1 MTFKTEIRGMT
12 FFRGKA
18 AKNGVRR
25 VALAEVYIPEMG
37 MTLNGVQLTWS
48 PERGFGAQ
56 SPSALIHGAV
66 YAITWNPLK
75 GEFARDLAA
84 KLGDMYVRMGGTLPD
99 QEEEPD
105 PIATAKAGKIERRV
119 FPAEFKI
126 GTANGRPIAEAAA
139 EADSLIAAMDDA
151 ADDASGLRAFLG
163 VDAVS
168 ETMEQA
174 GL

>member
-12 FFRGKA
+12 FFRGKV

-25 VALAEVYIPEMG
+25 IALAEIYIPEMG
-37 MTLNGVQLTWS
+37 MTINGVQLTWS
-48 PERGFGAQ
+48 PTRGFAAQ

-66 YAITWNPLK
+66 YAVTWNPLK

-84 KLGDMYVRMGGTLPD
+84 KMADMYSRMGGTLPER
-99 QEEEPD
+99 EEKAD
-105 PIATAKAGKIERRV
+105 AIAAAKAGKIERRT
-119 FPAEFKI
+119 FPFKI
-126 GTANGRPIAEAAA
+126 GTVNGRPIEEAAA
-139 EADSLIAAMDDA
+139 EAETLIEAMDEA
-151 ADDASGLRAFLG
+151 ADDASGLHAFLG